1 MGCLNYRLS
10 VMDGMSASVGVVPT
24 DGILA
29 VISAQEPMSV
39 HTSPSPALSA
49 SVVVLLDGISIH
61 CAGVCDVGIKN
72 IG

>member
-1 MGCLNYRLS
+1 MGCLNYKLT
-10 VMDGMSASVGVVPT
+10 VKEGMSASVGVVPT

-49 SVVVLLDGISIH
+49 SVVVLSDCITVR
-61 CAGVCDVGIKN
+61 CAGVCDVGLKRTE
-72 IG
+72 